1 MDEIDERVLNKIF
14 VYLCCD
20 NPDIL
25 HKNVLIFSKCSF
37 CWFVM
42 WERRKS
48 KDENIDVV
56 WINVR
61 KKKRVDEE

>member
-1 MDEIDERVLNKIF
+1 MEIDERVLNEFF
-14 VYLCCD
+14 VYLCCY

-25 HKNVLIFSKCSF
+25 RETVLIFSKCSF
-37 CWFVM
+37 CGFVM